1 MDDSTPYCGS
11 RIAIGTAQFG
21 LDYGVTNTSG
31 QVSPVEVSK
40 ILEAAK
46 RFEVN
51 TLDTAS
57 TYGNSEQVL
66 GQAGVSP
73 FRVVTKLPSIPKG
86 ISIKADWVI
95 EQGLIS
101 ASNLRRKDISALLVH
116 NTADL
121 SGPNSKELIRGLNKC
136 KELGITQKIGVSIY
150 DPKDLSWI
158 SRIMGLDIVQAPL
171 NVFDRRMIDSGWLS
185 LLSEKDIEVH
195 VRSVFLQGSLLAGV
209 ANLPDFLR
217 PWISKFAEF
226 ESWTKSEGL
235 SLLEGAL
242 IFPLSIQEVDKI
254 LIGVVSVDQFES
266 ALIATKRP
274 HLKVPDFGTSD
285 QLLINPVNW
294 AK

>member
-31 QVSPVEVSK
+31 QVSSAEVSK

-57 TYGNSEQVL
+57 TYGNSEQVI
-66 GQAGVSP
+66 GEAGMSQ

-86 ISIKADWVI
+86 ISVKADWVI

-121 SGPNSKELIRGLNKC
+121 SGPNSIELIRGLNKC

-217 PWISKFAEF
+217 PWTSKFAEF

-254 LIGVVSVDQFES
+254 IIGVVSVDQFES
-266 ALIATKRP
+266 ALMATKRP
-274 HLKVPDFGTSD
+274 LIKVPDFGTSD